1 MFNFG
6 WGEIVLIG
14 IVALIAIGPK
24 ELPTV
29 LRSVGQMVAKLRR
42 MANEFQGQF
51 QEALREA
58 DLADLKKQAE
68 DLHATVKGHVTD
80 FTKIDPLAETRKD
93 IEKAFE
99 EPVGS
104 PTSTAADFSPDTAP
118 VTPVESSEA
127 LPPPPELEALPPPA
141 EQHAQPAKADVASVD
156 LGKIDVSLPEP
167 VPPPTSEDFASKTAD
182 AAEAANAPAAP
193 DKKAGGAA

>member
-29 LRSVGQMVAKLRR
+29 LRSVGQMVSKLRR

-58 DLADLKKQAE
+58 DIADLKKSAE
-68 DLHATVKGHVTD
+68 ELHSAVKGHVTD
-80 FTKIDPLAETRKD
+80 FTKIDPLADTRRD

-99 EPVGS
+99 EPAGS
-104 PTSTAADFSPDTAP
+104 PTSTAADFSTDTAP
-118 VTPVESSEA
+118 VTPVEASEA
-127 LPPPPELEALPPPA
+127 LPPPPEREALPAPA
-141 EQHAQPAKADVASVD
+141 EQHAD
-156 LGKIDVSLPEP
+156 LSKIDVPAPEP
-167 VPPPTSEDFASKTAD
+167 LPPPTSEDFMPKTDVAT
-182 AAEAANAPAAP
+182 ATPESPAPP
-193 DKKAGGAA
+193 EKKAGGAA

>member
-58 DLADLKKQAE
+58 EIADLKKTADE
-68 DLHATVKGHVTD
+68 ITSAVKSQVTD
-80 FTKIDPLAETRKD
+80 FTKIDPLADARRD
-93 IEKAFE
+93 VEKAFE
-99 EPVGS
+99 EPAGS
-104 PTSTAADFSPDTAP
+104 PTSTASVTVMLGKTMLSSSGTKSAFTASPF
-118 VTPVESSEA
+118 VIA
-127 LPPPPELEALPPPA
+127 LLDIVATTFVVRLTFPPPVRRGRSELRDSRTWRWSRNEGSPRRRGL
-141 EQHAQPAKADVASVD
+141 S
-156 LGKIDVSLPEP
+156 
-167 VPPPTSEDFASKTAD
+167 
-182 AAEAANAPAAP
+182 
-193 DKKAGGAA
+193 

>member
-58 DLADLKKQAE
+58 EIADLKKSAE
-68 DLHATVKGHVTD
+68 ELTSAVKGHVTD
-80 FTKIDPLAETRKD
+80 FTKIDPLADTRRD

-99 EPVGS
+99 EPAGS
-104 PTSTAADFSPDTAP
+104 PSSTAADFSPDTAP
-118 VTPVESSEA
+118 VTPVERSE
-127 LPPPPELEALPPPA
+127 
-141 EQHAQPAKADVASVD
+141 HK
-156 LGKIDVSLPEP
+156 
-167 VPPPTSEDFASKTAD
+167 
-182 AAEAANAPAAP
+182 
-193 DKKAGGAA
+193 

>member
-42 MANEFQGQF
+42 MANDFQGQF

-68 DLHATVKGHVTD
+68 DLHSAVKGQITD
-80 FTKIDPLAETRKD
+80 FTKIDPLADARKD

-99 EPVGS
+99 EPAGS
-104 PTSTAADFSPDTAP
+104 PTSTAAEYSPETAP
-118 VTPVESSEA
+118 VTPVETTEA

-141 EQHAQPAKADVASVD
+141 EQSDAARVD
-156 LGKIDVSLPEP
+156 LAKIDVPLPEP
-167 VPPPTSEDFASKTAD
+167 VPPPTADDFAPKPAKVQETA
-182 AAEAANAPAAP
+182 EAPAAP
-193 DKKAGGAA
+193 DKKAGGPA

>member
-99 EPVGS
+99 EPAGS

-127 LPPPPELEALPPPA
+127 LPPPQQLEALPPPA
-141 EQHAQPAKADVASVD
+141 EQHAEVANVD
-156 LGKIDVSLPEP
+156 LGKIDVPLPEP
-167 VPPPTSEDFASKTAD
+167 VPPPTAADFATRTAD
-182 AAEAANAPAAP
+182 APEAVNAPAAP

>member
-29 LRSVGQMVAKLRR
+29 LRTVGQMIGKVRR

-58 DLADLKKQAE
+58 DIADLKKHAE
-68 DLHATVKGHVTD
+68 ELTASVKSQVTD
-80 FTKIDPLAETRKD
+80 FTKLDPLAETRND

-99 EPVGS
+99 EPAGL
-104 PTSTAADFSPDTAP
+104 PTATSTDYAPAAP
-118 VTPVESSEA
+118 VTSVETAGA
-127 LPPPPELEALPPPA
+127 LPAPA
-141 EQHAQPAKADVASVD
+141 APQAEPSSVD
-156 LGKIDVSLPEP
+156 LGKIDVPALEPLPPLTSADFAPQADTATAAAE
-167 VPPPTSEDFASKTAD
+167 PPP
-182 AAEAANAPAAP
+182 P